1 MANPGD
7 APGETTT
14 DGLLRPS
21 VVGSR
26 IAEATGDPAW
36 RDFSA
41 ELISGGKS
49 NLTFTLTNAEGSRLV
64 LRRPPTGEL
73 LPSAHDMG
81 REARIQIG
89 LAGSG
94 VPVPDVVLTES
105 AGTDIGVPYYVMEE
119 VEGHVIRDE
128 LPPGFAR
135 EDHDK
140 EAMADAL
147 VDVLAALHAV
157 DPDAVGLGDLGRRG
171 GYLERQ
177 LRRWLGQSQRAS
189 ESVRSDRLPTLAA
202 RLEEALPPSPPS
214 RIVHGDFRMDNCV
227 YDVAD
232 AGRIRAVLDWELS
245 TLGDPI
251 ADLAQTALYWG
262 DPEGPTMPLVP
273 TLTAGPGWPGPDRLV
288 DRYCAATGTDPDVLP
303 WYMAFAAFKFAAI
316 AQGVATRAE
325 AGDMAG
331 QEFGDIG
338 DGIRALVDH
347 GHVVLDSGSALVT
360 PRRHS

>member
-1 MANPGD
+1 MSTSAVD
-7 APGETTT
+7 RSIDE
-14 DGLLRPS
+14 LLRPA
-21 VVGSR
+21 VVGAR
-26 IAEATGDPAW
+26 LAETTGEVAW

-41 ELISGGKS
+41 DLIAGGKS
-49 NLTFTLTNAEGSRLV
+49 NLTFALTNAGGERLI
-64 LRRPPTGEL
+64 LRRPPTGDL

-81 REARIQIG
+81 REARIQTG

-94 VPVPDVVLTES
+94 VPVAHVVLDES
-105 AGTDIGVPYYVMEE
+105 TGEDLGVPYYVMEE
-119 VEGHVIRDE
+119 VIGHVIRDE
-128 LPPGFAR
+128 LPPGYA
-135 EDHDK
+135 EDDRDK

-147 VDVLAALHAV
+147 VDALVALHAV
-157 DPDAVGLGDLGRRG
+157 DPDEVGLQDLGRPD

-177 LRRWLGQSQRAS
+177 LRRWLGQSEKAS
-189 ESVRSDRLPTLAA
+189 ASVRAPRLPELAA
-202 RLEEALPPSPPS
+202 RLGESMPQSPRA

-232 AGRIRAVLDWELS
+232 PGRIWAVLDWELS

-262 DPEGPTMPLVP
+262 DRDGPVMPLIP
-273 TLTAGPGWPGPDRLV
+273 RLTTEAGWPPSDHLV
-288 DRYCAATGTDPDVLP
+288 ARYCAASGTDPAVLP

-338 DGIRALVDH
+338 GSVRDLVDH
-347 GHVVLDSGSALVT
+347 GHTILDTHLGGTRV
-360 PRRHS
+360 